1 MTLMLEILK
10 EPLWL
15 QGWIGWL
22 LMVNMGGL
30 AFWKVREARIIFWI
44 FTANAIF
51 LAILC
56 EINGYNKLL
65 GISHIIFWTPMLIW
79 LARKLSG
86 FNRASG
92 FGKWIVV
99 LIVTDTLSL
108 IVDFADVIRYILGE
122 GA

>member
-1 MTLMLEILK
+1 MEFT
-10 EPLWL
+10 
-15 QGWIGWL
+15 IGTR
-22 LMVNMGGL
+22 

-44 FTANAIF
+44 FVANGIF
-51 LAILC
+51 MATLC
-56 EINGYNKLL
+56 EINCYNKLL

-79 LARKLSG
+79 LAMKLSG

-108 IVDFADVIRYILGE
+108 IVDFADVIRYIL
-122 GA
+122 ADRA